1 MNGPY
6 DWDRYPLVPP
16 GCKAII
22 YKAPAVRGT
31 WASRGTNAWLL
42 GPSKDHYQ
50 CNLFYVPKT
59 WAYCIL
65 GSAEL
70 FPQHCQVPNL
80 SPIEHLK
87 ALTAELAGETT
98 KESKTTKGK
107 ALLKILHTHLDD
119 LVRPSPAPTEQRV
132 PTAPTT
138 SPTLPLVLQRV
149 SNSPAIMRMWDPM
162 AKWNLIAVKQ
172 THQQTTCNNTPGMV
186 AVICRDTNI
195 VLDKGTVM
203 PAPRRLQEATPMPK
217 PAPTVTFSLI
227 PGRRHPI
234 PRAR

>member
-1 MNGPY
+1 M
-6 DWDRYPLVPP
+6 
-16 GCKAII
+16 C
-22 YKAPAVRGT
+22 GT
-31 WASRGTNAWLL
+31 DAWLL

-98 KESKTTKGK
+98 KASRTTKDK
-107 ALLKILHTHLDD
+107 ALLKILCTHLDE
-119 LVRPSPAPTEQRV
+119 LVMPSPAPTEQRV
-132 PTAPTT
+132 PMALTT

-149 SNSPAIMRMWDPM
+149 SDSPAIMQTRDPM
-162 AKWNLIAVKQ
+162 EKRNLIAAKQ
-172 THQQTTCNNTPGMV
+172 TDQ
-186 AVICRDTNI
+186 
-195 VLDKGTVM
+195 
-203 PAPRRLQEATPMPK
+203 
-217 PAPTVTFSLI
+217 
-227 PGRRHPI
+227 
-234 PRAR
+234 